1 MADHGDLAIGID
13 VGGSSI
19 KAAVVD
25 TSTGG
30 LQSQRLKIE
39 LPRPS
44 RPAAII
50 GAVERVVR
58 RLKAGTDGTDLPIGV
73 DVPSVVVDGI
83 TKTAANIDE
92 GWIDF
97 ALGPALADALG
108 LPVYLVNDAD
118 AAGVAEMRLGA
129 AAGRMGTVL
138 VATLG
143 TGFGSALFYN
153 GTLVPNFE
161 LGHMEI
167 RGRPAEARSCAAA
180 RVRRELSWTAW
191 SQDLD
196 EHLRA
201 IHRIMRPSLVVIGG
215 GVSERADHFIPRL
228 TVACEVVPATF
239 RNDAGVIGA
248 AVLAVDSDTKASTCK
263 AGSKQP
269 EDAQDER
276 QRLAMQS

>member
-1 MADHGDLAIGID
+1 MKCHGDLAIGID

-19 KAAVVD
+19 KAAVVG
-25 TSTGG
+25 TPTGS

-44 RPAAII
+44 RPASVV
-50 GAVERVVR
+50 GALARAVR
-58 RLKAGTDGTDLPIGV
+58 RLEAGAGRSGLPVGV
-73 DVPSVVVDGI
+73 DVPSVVIDGV

-97 ALGPALADALG
+97 DFEQALTDALG
-108 LPVYLVNDAD
+108 RPVRVVNDAD
-118 AAGVAEMRLGA
+118 AAGVAEMRLGV

-153 GTLVPNFE
+153 GTLIPNFE

-180 RVRRELSWTAW
+180 RLRRELSWTAW
-191 SQDLD
+191 SGDLD

-201 IHRIMRPSLVVIGG
+201 IHRIIRPSLIVIGG
-215 GVSERADHFIPRL
+215 GISERADNFIPRL
-228 TVACEVVPATF
+228 TVGCEVVPAAF
-239 RNDAGVIGA
+239 RNDAGLIGA
-248 AVLAVDSDTKASTCK
+248 ALLAIESDRTS
-263 AGSKQP
+263 
-269 EDAQDER
+269 
-276 QRLAMQS
+276 

>member
-1 MADHGDLAIGID
+1 MEDHGDLAIGID

-19 KAAVVD
+19 KAAVVG

-30 LQSQRLKIE
+30 LQSQRLKIVI
-39 LPRPS
+39 PRPS
-44 RPAAII
+44 RPAAIM

-58 RLKAGTDGTDLPIGV
+58 RLESGTGRRELPIGV
-73 DVPSVVVDGI
+73 DVPSVVIDGV

-97 ALGPALADALG
+97 DLAQALTDALG
-108 LPVYLVNDAD
+108 RQVCVVNDAD
-118 AAGVAEMRLGA
+118 AAGLAEMRLGV

-167 RGRPAEARSCAAA
+167 RGRPAEARSGAAA

-191 SQDLD
+191 SEDLD

-201 IHRIMRPSLVVIGG
+201 IHRIMRPSLIVIGG

-228 TVACEVVPATF
+228 TVACEVVPASF
-239 RNDAGVIGA
+239 GNDAGLIGA
-248 AVLAVDSDTKASTCK
+248 ALLAIESGGRAS
-263 AGSKQP
+263 
-269 EDAQDER
+269 
-276 QRLAMQS
+276 